1 MTMKHSSMTPARTVR
16 GILAAGLLP
25 LLLGGCIS
33 LAPKYQR
40 PEAPVPQSFPQ
51 GPAYAPN
58 QAADPAVS
66 GIGWRTFFKD
76 PRLQQVIERAL
87 TDSRSLRQAL
97 AGIEAAHAQY
107 RVTRADS
114 MPKITASVGGTA
126 QRSLLAIPGYGNSA
140 YEYRD
145 YTASIGFSNWE
156 LDLFGKQRSLN
167 RAAFESY
174 LATAEG
180 AHATR
185 ISLIAET
192 ASAWLAYGADRS
204 QLAIAQQT
212 LASAQHS
219 LDVTRQRLENGVASR
234 MDLSQAQTLY
244 QTARNDVATLTT
256 QVAQD
261 RNALDLLVGAP
272 VEESLLPTELPPD
285 GWLARVPAGI
295 SSSALLDRPDVQQ
308 AEHTLKAYNADIG
321 AARAAFF
328 PDLSLTANG
337 GLESAALST
346 LFSGGTNVWT
356 IAPQVALPLFSGG
369 ANVAN
374 LAYYKA
380 QRKQAVAAYE
390 QAVQSAFREVADALA
405 VRGTIQEQLDAQQ
418 ELVAAAQD
426 SYRLADAR
434 YEKGVDTYLNSLD
447 SQRTLYA
454 AQRNLVSTRQAAL
467 GNAITLYR
475 ALGGG
480 LVEK

>member
-1 MTMKHSSMTPARTVR
+1 MKHRSVLNRAGARR
-16 GILAAGLLP
+16 GILTAGVLPVLLA
-25 LLLGGCIS
+25 GCVS
-33 LAPKYQR
+33 LAPQYRR
-40 PEAPVPQSFPQ
+40 PAAPVPQTFPQ

-58 QAADPAVS
+58 QAADTAVS
-66 GIGWRTFFKD
+66 AIGWRSFFKD
-76 PRLQQVIERAL
+76 PRLQQVIARAL
-87 TDSRSLRQAL
+87 GDSRSLRQAL

-107 RVTRADS
+107 RVTRAS
-114 MPKITASVGGTA
+114 SLPQITASVTGSGS
-126 QRSLLAIPGYGNSA
+126 RSLLAFPGFTSA
-140 YEYRD
+140 YEYKEFGA
-145 YTASIGFSNWE
+145 TVGFSNWE

-180 AHATR
+180 ARATR

-192 ASAWLAYGADRS
+192 ASAWLAYAADRS
-204 QLAIAQQT
+204 QLDMAQQT
-212 LASAQHS
+212 LASTRRS
-219 LDVTRQRLENGVASR
+219 LDLTRRRLDSGVASR
-234 MDLSQAQTLY
+234 VDLSQADTLY
-244 QTARNDVATLTT
+244 QTARNDVAALTT

-272 VEESLLPTELPPD
+272 VEDALLPARLPAD
-285 GWLARVPAGI
+285 GWLAEVPAGI

-308 AEHTLKAYNADIG
+308 AEHSLKAQNANIG

-337 GLESAALST
+337 GLESTALST

-356 IAPQVALPLFSGG
+356 LAPQVAMPLFSGG

-374 LAYYKA
+374 LAYAKA
-380 QRKQAVAAYE
+380 QQRQAVAAYE

-405 VRGTIQEQLDAQQ
+405 VRGTIKEQLAAQRA
-418 ELVAAAQD
+418 LVAAAQD
-426 SYRLADAR
+426 SYQLADAR
-434 YEKGVDTYLNSLD
+434 YQKGVDTYLNSLD

-467 GNAITLYR
+467 DNAITLYR

-480 LVEK
+480 LVEQ